1 MNKAKLLSTI
11 LLAGISL
18 FVSGQTNIPESP
30 AWDVYPDTWVATD
43 GAGRVMPGNAD
54 VGDYKYGK
62 QHTVGIFYVTWHTS
76 NLYNMHSPYGAD
88 VSKVLEND
96 PNARKEKNNAA
107 WQPQYYNSYHWGEPE
122 MGYFLS
128 ADPFVI
134 RRDVSML
141 ADAVSST
148 MWFTATWHW
157 IGLPTSISFSS

>member
-11 LLAGISL
+11 LLAGTSL

-76 NLYNMHSPYGAD
+76 NL
-88 VSKVLEND
+88 
-96 PNARKEKNNAA
+96 NNALSLRRRRF
-107 WQPQYYNSYHWGEPE
+107 QGFGKRPQ
-122 MGYFLS
+122 
-128 ADPFVI
+128 
-134 RRDVSML
+134 RTQR
-141 ADAVSST
+141 
-148 MWFTATWHW
+148 
-157 IGLPTSISFSS
+157 

>member
-96 PNARKEKNNAA
+96 PNARKDKNNAA
-107 WQPQYYNSYHWGEPE
+107 W
-122 MGYFLS
+122 
-128 ADPFVI
+128 
-134 RRDVSML
+134 
-141 ADAVSST
+141 
-148 MWFTATWHW
+148 
-157 IGLPTSISFSS
+157 